1 MHENVPQVNYNL
13 MENLMLNLKIT
24 PQREALLK
32 GFDNEFH
39 ALLQVNADELMPPQ
53 GASNHLNLAIVIDCS
68 GSMGGQPLEEA
79 KKSAV
84 MMVQA
89 MSPTDRVAVVAYG
102 STAHL
107 IVPSTYCI
115 NKQHI
120 VSQIEEIN
128 TSGMTA
134 LHDGWL
140 MGAEEVAKNK
150 TEKSLNRVL
159 LLSDGNANV
168 GLTSIEQIRQQ
179 CAQLADV
186 HVTTS
191 TYGLGH
197 NFNEEL
203 MIEMANSGLGQG
215 YYGETADDLSDPFK
229 EEFELLLNTIATNL
243 SLNAECPNF
252 VDLKL
257 LNNFRANGTEW
268 SMPDIASGGEGWAL
282 FKLVINRNHIGDV
295 PLEVLRCVLSY
306 KDKEGNE
313 RKTDPAK
320 LILEPLSPNA
330 FEAVMENEKVKT
342 RISEMLVANY
352 QQQAR
357 EAAQRG
363 DWIRVDQVV
372 AQAKEV
378 AKDDAWMRQS
388 LQMLEKYSRQRQRE
402 QFSKEALY
410 SADKMNKRLVADDE
424 SRVSYSMNIEA
435 EKAAYLRRKMER
447 GKRM

>member
-1 MHENVPQVNYNL
+1 
-13 MENLMLNLKIT
+13 MLNVKIT
-24 PQREALLK
+24 PQRDAILK
-32 GFDNEFH
+32 GFDNEFY
-39 ALLQVNADELMPPQ
+39 ALLQVNANELMPPQ

-68 GSMGGQPLEEA
+68 GSMRGRPLDEA

-89 MSPTDRVAVVAYG
+89 MNSTDRVAVVVYADR
-102 STAHL
+102 AHL
-107 IVPSTYCI
+107 IVPSTYCE

-120 VSQIEEIN
+120 ISQITEIS

-134 LHDGWL
+134 LHAGWL
-140 MGAEEVAKNK
+140 MGAEEVAKYK

-168 GLTSIEQIRQQ
+168 GLTSTEQIKQQ
-179 CAQLADV
+179 CAQLADLD
-186 HVTTS
+186 VTTS

-197 NFNEEL
+197 EFNEEL

-243 SLNAECPNF
+243 SLKAECPDF
-252 VDLKL
+252 VELKL
-257 LNNFRANGTEW
+257 LNNFRLNGSEW

-282 FKLVINRNHIGDV
+282 FKLIINRNHIGDV
-295 PLEVLRCVLSY
+295 PLEVLRCVVSY
-306 KDKEGNE
+306 KDKEANE
-313 RKTDPAK
+313 RQTDPAK
-320 LILEPLSPNA
+320 LILEPLTPNA
-330 FEAVMENEKVKT
+330 FEAIVENEKVKT

-357 EAAQRG
+357 EAAQQG
-363 DWIRVDQVV
+363 DWVRVDQVV

-388 LQMLEKYSRQRQRE
+388 LKKLEKYSRQRQRE

-410 SADKMNKRLVADDE
+410 SADKMNKRLVSDDE
-424 SRVSYSMNIEA
+424 SRVSYSMDIEA
-435 EKAAYLRRKMER
+435 QKAAYLRRKTER